1 MSGSIE
7 IELLNRP
14 ASDLE
19 PFSFKERD
27 ILKRA
32 RFRKKCKNLTQTFWG
47 VEFCK
52 MTSERCEE
60 SLDNCQL
67 WQMWCDMHR

>member
-1 MSGSIE
+1 MSGSME

-27 ILKRA
+27 VIERY
-32 RFRKKCKNLTQTFWG
+32 RFRKKCKNLTLTFWG

-52 MTSERCEE
+52 MTTERCDPD
-60 SLDNCQL
+60 LTNCQL